1 MSLLTTPAAHIVIKD
16 EKYKL
21 LLHKT
26 DDYAKGGEGGGDLYP
41 ILKNQIAHNQTGIK
55 KLDFCKFSNI
65 LDMAR
70 IKSQAM

>member
-21 LLHKT
+21 LLQKT
-26 DDYAKGGEGGGDLYP
+26 DDYAKGGGGDLYP

-55 KLDFCKFSNI
+55 KSDFCKFSNI

>member
-1 MSLLTTPAAHIVIKD
+1 MIAP
-16 EKYKL
+16 
-21 LLHKT
+21 
-26 DDYAKGGEGGGDLYP
+26 KGGGGDLYP

>member
-1 MSLLTTPAAHIVIKD
+1 MITP
-16 EKYKL
+16 
-21 LLHKT
+21 
-26 DDYAKGGEGGGDLYP
+26 KGGGGGDLYP

-55 KLDFCKFSNI
+55 KSDFCKFSNI

>member
-21 LLHKT
+21 LLYKT
-26 DDYAKGGEGGGDLYP
+26 DDCAKGGGGDLYP

>member
-26 DDYAKGGEGGGDLYP
+26 DDYAKGGEGGDLYP

>member
-16 EKYKL
+16 ETYKL

-26 DDYAKGGEGGGDLYP
+26 DDYAKGGDLYP

-70 IKSQAM
+70 NKSQAM